1 VLDSFISLILEPLW
15 ASRAQIQKY
24 KRYRLVGPQWLQGT
38 TSEDN
43 LGEQWD
49 TLVAWCQGCGFFPL
63 VYGKNPICQRCRRL
77 ICMNENCRI
86 SPCFTCEKPKSE
98 KHKGCELNGLPPN
111 IRPALQ
117 KVLELLEDYG
127 MAVERATNGTTWHT
141 FFVQKER
148 QAFAQHGH
156 ITELMKIVENNLKNL
171 GRQVHITPDEISVE
185 IQTRRSKSF
194 KITFSFQRDESIQ
207 ENVSQT
213 TR

>member
-1 VLDSFISLILEPLW
+1 
-15 ASRAQIQKY
+15 
-24 KRYRLVGPQWLQGT
+24 
-38 TSEDN
+38 
-43 LGEQWD
+43 
-49 TLVAWCQGCGFFPL
+49 
-63 VYGKNPICQRCRRL
+63 
-77 ICMNENCRI
+77 
-86 SPCFTCEKPKSE
+86 
-98 KHKGCELNGLPPN
+98 
-111 IRPALQ
+111 
-117 KVLELLEDYG
+117 